1 MDDSQAV
8 VVLQKQIENSKKQ
21 IAANKEEVDDLKKKV
36 ALLGGTDEKGEFFE
50 EKLYFEESQKKNNL
64 EIELKTLRKQNA
76 NTKIM
81 LQRNELEEGQDAK
94 LKMLSDDLKVWK
106 TKVTQLENSI
116 TKNA

>member
-1 MDDSQAV
+1 M
-8 VVLQKQIENSKKQ
+8 
-21 IAANKEEVDDLKKKV
+21 
-36 ALLGGTDEKGEFFE
+36 
-50 EKLYFEESQKKNNL
+50 
-64 EIELKTLRKQNA
+64 RKQNA